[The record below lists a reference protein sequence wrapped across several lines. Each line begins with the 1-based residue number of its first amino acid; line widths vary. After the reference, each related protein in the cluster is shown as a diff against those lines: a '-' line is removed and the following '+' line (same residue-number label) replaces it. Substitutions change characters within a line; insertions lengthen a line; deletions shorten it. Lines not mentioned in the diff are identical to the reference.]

1 MSDLELTNEVPSATA
16 QAGAETR
23 RKALFMLAHND
34 GLTVTG
40 NERLQLSTMLDHH
53 METDLFWEAYV
64 DDLFERTERECLL
77 RGEAWNWRAK
87 A

>member
-1 MSDLELTNEVPSATA
+1 MSDFNLTSETPNPTA
-16 QAGAETR
+16 QLGAETR

-40 NERLQLSTMLDHH
+40 SERLQLSTMLDHH

>member
-23 RKALFMLAHND
+23 LKALFMLAHND

-64 DDLFERTERECLL
+64 DDVFERNERECLL